1 MILLPV
7 ESSFPPVVASLL
19 VEISSVFG
27 EEALAPSSSDFS
39 EVSLVG
45 SGATIVF
52 GEEAL
57 ASSSSDF
64 SEVSLVG
71 SGATLLS
78 AEEVF
83 SASVELV
90 IPSVTETFA
99 GSLLV
104 SSA

>member
-19 VEISSVFG
+19 VDISS
-27 EEALAPSSSDFS
+27 AL
-39 EVSLVG
+39 
-45 SGATIVF
+45 

-64 SEVSLVG
+64 GEVLLAV

-90 IPSVTETFA
+90 IPSDTETFS

>member
-1 MILLPV
+1 MILPPV
-7 ESSFPPVVASLL
+7 ESFFPPVVASLL
-19 VEISSVFG
+19 VEISSV
-27 EEALAPSSSDFS
+27 LC
-39 EVSLVG
+39 
-45 SGATIVF
+45 
-52 GEEAL
+52 EEAL

-71 SGATLLS
+71 SGATILS
-78 AEEVF
+78 TEEVF